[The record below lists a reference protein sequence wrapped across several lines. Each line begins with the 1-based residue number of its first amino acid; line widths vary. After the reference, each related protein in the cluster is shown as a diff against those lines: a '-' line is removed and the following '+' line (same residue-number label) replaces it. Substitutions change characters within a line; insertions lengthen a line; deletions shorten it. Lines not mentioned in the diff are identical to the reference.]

1 MNEAGINNLR
11 LAILERARTDYIDI
25 LQGIK
30 KDDNLCNKK
39 ELEKFFN
46 SEYFNTLYFDI
57 GYSGKDIINIIRKE
71 VENEKHI
78 ENDNRRIKSIY

>member
-11 LAILERARTDYIDI
+11 LAILERAIIDYKDI

-30 KDDNLCNKK
+30 GDNLCNKK

-46 SEYFNTLYFDI
+46 SGYFHTLYYDI

-71 VENEKHI
+71 VEDEKFI
-78 ENDNRRIKSIY
+78 KNDC

>member
-1 MNEAGINNLR
+1 MNEAGTNNLR
-11 LAILERARTDYIDI
+11 IAILGRAITDYKDI
-25 LQGIK
+25 LQGK
-30 KDDNLCNKK
+30 KGDNLCNKK

-71 VENEKHI
+71 VEDEKYI
-78 ENDNRRIKSIY
+78 

>member
-11 LAILERARTDYIDI
+11 IAILGRALTDYKDI
-25 LQGIK
+25 LQGK
-30 KDDNLCNKK
+30 KGDNLCNKK
-39 ELEKFFN
+39 ELENFFN

-71 VENEKHI
+71 VENEKKFI
-78 ENDNRRIKSIY
+78 KNDC

>member
-11 LAILERARTDYIDI
+11 IAILGRALTDYKDI
-25 LQGIK
+25 LQGK
-30 KDDNLCNKK
+30 KGDNLCNKK

-71 VENEKHI
+71 VDDEKYI
-78 ENDNRRIKSIY
+78 KNDC

>member
-11 LAILERARTDYIDI
+11 IAILGRALTDYRDI
-25 LQGIK
+25 LQGK
-30 KDDNLCNKK
+30 KGDNLCNKK

-71 VENEKHI
+71 VEDEKYI
-78 ENDNRRIKSIY
+78 KNDC

>member
-11 LAILERARTDYIDI
+11 IAILGRAITDYKDI
-25 LQGIK
+25 LQGK
-30 KDDNLCNKK
+30 KGDNLCNKK

-57 GYSGKDIINIIRKE
+57 GYSGNDIINIIRKE
-71 VENEKHI
+71 VEDEKYI
-78 ENDNRRIKSIY
+78 

>member
-11 LAILERARTDYIDI
+11 IAILERAITDYKDI

-30 KDDNLCNKK
+30 SDNLCNKK
-39 ELEKFFN
+39 ELENFFN

-71 VENEKHI
+71 VEDEKFI
-78 ENDNRRIKSIY
+78 KNDC

>member
-11 LAILERARTDYIDI
+11 IAILGRALTDYKDI
-25 LQGIK
+25 LQGK
-30 KDDNLCNKK
+30 KCDNLCNKK

-71 VENEKHI
+71 VEDEKYI
-78 ENDNRRIKSIY
+78 

>member
-11 LAILERARTDYIDI
+11 LAILERARTDYRDI
-25 LQGIK
+25 LQGK

-39 ELEKFFN
+39 ELENFFN

-57 GYSGKDIINIIRKE
+57 GYSGRDIINIIRKE
-71 VENEKHI
+71 VEDEKYI
-78 ENDNRRIKSIY
+78 

>member
-1 MNEAGINNLR
+1 MNETGINNLR
-11 LAILERARTDYIDI
+11 IAILGRAITDYKDI
-25 LQGIK
+25 LQGK
-30 KDDNLCNKK
+30 EADNLCNKK

-71 VENEKHI
+71 VEDEKYI
-78 ENDNRRIKSIY
+78 

>member
-1 MNEAGINNLR
+1 MGR
-11 LAILERARTDYIDI
+11 AITDYRDV

-30 KDDNLCNKK
+30 GDDNLCNKK

-71 VENEKHI
+71 VEDEKYI
-78 ENDNRRIKSIY
+78 